1 VTEVLAS
8 YCYGQLL
15 KVPTWL
21 NREKH
26 CIFGGPNTREFTFKA
41 VKEENC
47 GVGGACGTCK
57 PWSLVEIDNV
67 LSTYIPMKER
77 YFGGNFLVLILLRKL
92 KVNWKH
98 LKGFVKKRNNL

>member
-1 VTEVLAS
+1 MTEVLAS

-21 NREKH
+21 NGEKH

-47 GVGGACGTCK
+47 GVG
-57 PWSLVEIDNV
+57 V
-67 LSTYIPMKER
+67 LA
-77 YFGGNFLVLILLRKL
+77 VLASPGVWLR
-92 KVNWKH
+92 
-98 LKGFVKKRNNL
+98 